1 MFCGGSQEC
10 GVGGDRDV
18 CGVGGKRA
26 EGTPA
31 AAWGRRLGGQ
41 QERRAWQRRG
51 AGGGGTRGG
60 TKLLILPLRKV
71 SVPTYS

>member
-18 CGVGGKRA
+18 CGVRGERA

-31 AAWGRRLGGQ
+31 AAWGRPAGRAIGAASVAASG
-41 QERRAWQRRG
+41 RR
-51 AGGGGTRGG
+51 GGGGGLEEG
-60 TKLLILPLRKV
+60 Q
-71 SVPTYS
+71 SS